1 MIFVGQMAIK
11 KNSKK
16 YISKHDKYVDYR
28 VSIISN
34 YLTSIDNTNRLNCG
48 YVIQHLLGDTVL
60 SLDLKIVDYVF
71 DAIESLKKLVKTWDI
86 LEDGDIVGYIYQ
98 GIQSTDDKK
107 NKGQFFTPADIV
119 SEMVESSLVDFENL
133 EKCKIVDP
141 ACGSGQFLIE
151 TFKYLFLRY
160 KGEGK
165 NSDESIDLIINKN
178 LHGIDI
184 DPIAVDIAQYN
195 LSVLSGY
202 KKDKIKIQ
210 RKDYLLRDDLNYIDS
225 LLTFKSFD
233 LVIGNPPW
241 GSKLNNTEKKYY
253 RKSYHSIK
261 SGINTFTLFIER
273 SFDFV
278 KDGGVVSYL
287 IPEAFLNVK
296 AHKNSREFVLDSSMV
311 EKISTHGER
320 FKGVFA
326 PSVSVQLRS
335 ESDHVKKRKNIVSI
349 DLFSGDNTNTLVPQ
363 DSFHRNYDSIFNI
376 NYSRKVVDIVDTM
389 NSKRSQY
396 LHNSKFFLGIVTGDN
411 TKHISSVQT
420 DEYPDPILVG
430 KDLSQYDV
438 NFSENYFKFNPS
450 LLQQVAP
457 QELYKSPDKILY
469 KFIGKRLTFAI
480 DDSGYYSLNNVNG
493 FVPKLYD
500 VNSEAALSILNSK
513 VMQYYYEKNFFTL
526 KVLKGNL
533 ERLPIVN
540 MDLEVQKMLT
550 RLVSDLDTTDII
562 KYNNLRENVE
572 DIIFHQYGINDR
584 DAYMINDQ
592 IK

>member
-34 YLTSIDNTNRLNCG
+34 YLTSIDNTNRLNCDH
-48 YVIQHLLGDTVL
+48 VIQHLLSDIDL

-71 DAIESLKKLVKTWDI
+71 DAIEGLKKLVKTWDI

-160 KGEGK
+160 KNEGK

-241 GSKLNNTEKKYY
+241 GSKLNNIEKKYY

-335 ESDHVKKRKNIVSI
+335 ELDPVKKRKNIVSI

-430 KDLSQYDV
+430 KDL
-438 NFSENYFKFNPS
+438 
-450 LLQQVAP
+450 
-457 QELYKSPDKILY
+457 
-469 KFIGKRLTFAI
+469 
-480 DDSGYYSLNNVNG
+480 
-493 FVPKLYD
+493 
-500 VNSEAALSILNSK
+500 
-513 VMQYYYEKNFFTL
+513 
-526 KVLKGNL
+526 
-533 ERLPIVN
+533 
-540 MDLEVQKMLT
+540 
-550 RLVSDLDTTDII
+550 
-562 KYNNLRENVE
+562 
-572 DIIFHQYGINDR
+572 
-584 DAYMINDQ
+584 
-592 IK
+592 